1 MAANPQPNAEL
12 NLIVEN
18 TPLETGIRCLGRIN
32 SNTAELLRETV
43 RPVTASSK
51 NVALDLTGVD
61 YMDSSGLGTVVG
73 LFVSAKRQGCNLRL
87 INMNQRLQELFS
99 ITKLG
104 QLFMEGRDPDYP
116 RSPFDRI

>member
-12 NLIVEN
+12 NLIVEH